1 MNRFQDSSK
10 SVKKN
15 ELVGNLLSYVHWL
28 RLDFFI
34 MENVADFMRFQGGEM
49 VGWCVLALTMT
60 DYQVTFTILQAG
72 QFGIPTRPRAESFT
86 QTSPRVSQSPGVP
99 RQVQV
104 LLLQIGHQVQADWE
118 HKTRRKKERP
128 QVTIDALNP
137 TRPPTSNL
145 IWMKKVGRP
154 ELMSE
159 QPNLVKMSKVMPE
172 LARKLRNLSDED
184 RKPFEEEYQE
194 ARKEFIEATR
204 VWAEKKAELVEE
216 DRGEDETDSQ
226 AAWPQDLGDNGIV
239 RGVSAGRQ
247 EEEESGSSRQQE
259 LLQLA
264 GGSEESG
271 VDK

>member
-1 MNRFQDSSK
+1 M
-10 SVKKN
+10 
-15 ELVGNLLSYVHWL
+15 
-28 RLDFFI
+28 
-34 MENVADFMRFQGGEM
+34 
-49 VGWCVLALTMT
+49 
-60 DYQVTFTILQAG
+60 
-72 QFGIPTRPRAESFT
+72 
-86 QTSPRVSQSPGVP
+86 
-99 RQVQV
+99 
-104 LLLQIGHQVQADWE
+104 
-118 HKTRRKKERP
+118 
-128 QVTIDALNP
+128 TIDALNP
-137 TRPPTSNL
+137 MRPPTSNL

-216 DRGEDETDSQ
+216 DHGEDETDSQ